1 MVNFSVAEIIA
12 ATDGSLIQGD
22 PGVIVKGVNINSRT
36 INPGE
41 LFLALKGEN
50 HNGHDYIAA
59 ALQRDA
65 AAVLVMQ
72 EVEVN
77 SGLPVIRVQDSLQ
90 ALGKLARWQRR
101 RFQIPVI
108 GITGSNGKTSTKD
121 LLASILAM
129 EMAVVKTEANFNNEI
144 GLPLTLFNLSAKTEA
159 AVVEMGMRGLGE
171 IKQLAEIA
179 EPTIGVVTN
188 VGLTHLELLGSQA
201 NIARAK
207 SELITALPV
216 EGLAVLNGEEP
227 LVREMGRFTKARVVY
242 YGIDGLDLDYRAT
255 KIALNN
261 NGSSFMVTGP
271 RLELRVEMPLPG
283 RHNILNALAAI
294 AVAADLGI
302 TASAIQRGLA
312 QPTLT
317 GKRLNVLK
325 ANDLT
330 IIDDT
335 YNASPAS
342 VRAALEVLTTTGR
355 TGRQIAVLGDMLELG
370 PISSAAHHE
379 IGSYAATL
387 GVAKLLAFGNLAA
400 EYVQGFNSITN
411 VGGAYFSNKA
421 ELIATLKA
429 LLQPQDTVLIK
440 GSRGMKMEEVVQALT
455 TEGVKV

>member
-1 MVNFSVAEIIA
+1 M
-12 ATDGSLIQGD
+12 
-22 PGVIVKGVNINSRT
+22 IVKGVSINSRT

-59 ALQRDA
+59 ALQREA

-77 SGLPVIRVQDSLQ
+77 SRLPVIRVQDSLQ

-129 EMAVVKTEANFNNEI
+129 EMAVVKTEANYNNEI

-179 EPTIGVVTN
+179 EPSIGVVTN

-207 SELITALPV
+207 SELITALPG

-227 LVREMGRFTKARVVY
+227 LVREMGRVTKARAVY
-242 YGIDGLDLDYRAT
+242 YGIDGQGLDYRAT
-255 KIALNN
+255 KITLNN

-271 RLELRVEMPLPG
+271 KLELGIEMPLPG

-294 AVAADLGI
+294 AVAAELGI

-317 GKRLNVLK
+317 GKRLNILK

-342 VRAALEVLTTTGR
+342 VRAALEVLINIGR
-355 TGRQIAVLGDMLELG
+355 TGRQVAVLGDMLELG
-370 PISSAAHHE
+370 PISLAAHHE

-387 GVAKLLAFGNLAA
+387 GVAKLLAFGKLAT
-400 EYVQGFNSITN
+400 EYVRGFNSITN
-411 VGGAYFSNKA
+411 AGGAYFSNKA
-421 ELIATLKA
+421 ELIAALKA

-440 GSRGMKMEEVVQALT
+440 GSRGMKMEEVVQALIA
-455 TEGVKV
+455 EGVKV